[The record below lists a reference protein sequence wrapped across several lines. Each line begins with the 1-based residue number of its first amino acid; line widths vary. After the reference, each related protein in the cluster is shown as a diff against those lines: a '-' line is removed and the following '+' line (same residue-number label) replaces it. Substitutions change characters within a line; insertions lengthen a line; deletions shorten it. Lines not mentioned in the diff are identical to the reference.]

1 MANYYTDFSSYST
14 GSLPTGWTERYN
26 GTSQYTVQTGGDD
39 KILKCGSASDN
50 RKACTWNTV
59 DSDANRDNVEVR
71 VQFRTKSTSG
81 TSGGVIVRGSGS
93 TGSETGY
100 TAGILNTSVYCNKYV
115 SGSATTLF
123 TSTAFGTLA
132 ADTDYEFVFR
142 VNGSNIG
149 VRIYAKGGGD
159 PGPGANVTA
168 TDSSVTGV
176 GWAGVFGFTGAGKLE
191 YDKIA
196 IATNGDTATYTAG
209 TTVAPSSGHVVI
221 SGKVPSVTRTGNQAV
236 AVSNGHLALSGKVP
250 TVIVGG
256 NRVVAVIKGHLSITG
271 KTPTVSTSTITIS
284 SPTDRGT
291 LDLPNCSVTPNGST
305 PTITVKNRYF
315 FEGANGARNCFF
327 QVTGVNGMTPV
338 FDCDKS
344 NTEGTWAQKWKYSYT
359 GLLGSWVDFD
369 NFSSLSSPNVY
380 RSSNNSAF
388 TQDTVYV
395 SMHYP
400 WRVGYTLPWIQS
412 LVASGFVSEPPS
424 SAGNTYQFGTRSAT
438 TNGATD
444 GAGDTVAAQPLFSF
458 RISSGGLA
466 PDGLPKRR
474 VVLIGGVHC
483 SEDTGNYVLKGA
495 VEYILSGA
503 AQAVTYRSWFDTDI
517 YPLVSSA
524 GKAGGVQRGDL
535 QVGHRT
541 YDTNRHWLE
550 STMETLNLH
559 KTAILGDTGGS
570 AKVFFDFHSTHLSA
584 SPGDFIE
591 TNSTVITKWTNAF
604 HVYEPSTAVTPSD
617 GSAGLQFSS
626 WWALSTLGA
635 QYCITPEITN
645 VANISLSSLALYGQ
659 HHIQAIADLAAAG
672 EWALIAPA
680 TGHVVVSGKQPTV
693 IRSGGTI
700 VAAAKGHL
708 AVSGKVPSVVRGNGT
723 YIYPAKG
730 GLAVSGK
737 TPSVSRTANA
747 AVLATKGHLALS
759 GKVPSVIQ
767 YPASPV
773 IAAGKGAMHFS
784 GHAPSVVQADPSR
797 STGAGSSRNKR
808 VYLERQGKILVFK
821 NAHKAASF
829 VSAEKK
835 AQRVE
840 PEQKPSK
847 QPLKRTG
854 TAPEAVAKPATKAT
868 PAPLQSIPLESI
880 RKTVSSVVP
889 EDGVTQMINNAALDA
904 LMTMYDRALVQ
915 QEEED
920 LALLIMGML

>member
-1 MANYYTDFSSYST
+1 MANYYTDFASYST
-14 GSLPTGWTERYN
+14 GSLPTGWTERFN
-26 GTSQYTVQTGGDD
+26 GSGQYTVQTGGDD

-59 DSDANRDNVEVR
+59 DADANRDNVEVR

-115 SGSATTLF
+115 SGTATTLF

-159 PGPGANVTA
+159 PGSGANVTA
-168 TDSSVTGV
+168 TDSSITGV

-196 IATNGDTATYTAG
+196 IATNGDTATYTSVNSMAASGGDVAAG
-209 TTVAPSSGHVVI
+209 SAAISAAVNLAAAGSATASGTAAIAGGAASTISASGADSATGTAAIGSGVAMAASG
-221 SGKVPSVTRTGNQAV
+221 
-236 AVSNGHLALSGKVP
+236 
-250 TVIVGG
+250 
-256 NRVVAVIKGHLSITG
+256 
-271 KTPTVSTSTITIS
+271 TVSASGSAAIGVDVQIV

-291 LDLPNCSVTPNGST
+291 LDLPNCTVTPNGST
-305 PTITVKNRYF
+305 PNITVKNRYF

-388 TQDTVYV
+388 TQNTVYV

-424 SAGNTYQFGTRSAT
+424 SAGNTYQFAIRSAT

-503 AQAVTYRSWFDTDI
+503 AQAATYRSWFDTDI

-570 AKVFFDFHSTHLSA
+570 AQVFIDFHATHLSA
-584 SPGDFIE
+584 SPGEIIE
-591 TNSTVITKWTNAF
+591 SSSTVITKWTDAF
-604 HVYEPSTAVTPSD
+604 HVYEPAVAVTPSG
-617 GSAGLQFSS
+617 GSASLQYST
-626 WWALSTLGA
+626 WWAINTLGT
-635 QYCITPEITN
+635 QYCITSEITN
-645 VANISLSSLALYGQ
+645 VADISLSALALYGQ

-672 EWALIAPA
+672 EWAALSA
-680 TGHVVVSGKQPTV
+680 TGTVRMSGNSALSAAVAISGAGAVVASGSANGRVTV
-693 IRSGGTI
+693 NISAAGLAQAAATAGLSSQVLLAGAGAALASGNATLAARLNALASGAAQASGTATISGGAPVGTLQANGLE
-700 VAAAKGHL
+700 VASGTAQLRVTVYLAA
-708 AVSGKVPSVVRGNGT
+708 SGG
-723 YIYPAKG
+723 
-730 GLAVSGK
+730 
-737 TPSVSRTANA
+737 A
-747 AVLATKGHLALS
+747 AVGGSAALAGPPLSNLAGAGAALS
-759 GKVPSVIQ
+759 
-767 YPASPV
+767 
-773 IAAGKGAMHFS
+773 
-784 GHAPSVVQADPSR
+784 
-797 STGAGSSRNKR
+797 TGG
-808 VYLERQGKILVFK
+808 
-821 NAHKAASF
+821 
-829 VSAEKK
+829 
-835 AQRVE
+835 
-840 PEQKPSK
+840 
-847 QPLKRTG
+847 
-854 TAPEAVAKPATKAT
+854 AT
-868 PAPLQSIPLESI
+868 PAVAVALTADAFVRAMGTGALSFTFDGELLQPGPLAWRAVETP
-880 RKTVSSVVP
+880 RYYTVR
-889 EDGVTQMINNAALDA
+889 EARAA
-904 LMTMYDRALVQ
+904 
-915 QEEED
+915 
-920 LALLIMGML
+920 